1 MSVAHT
7 ALQEWTV
14 MGMAKRDLITKD
26 FALYVVHYFNAM
38 QTWNKEDILSE
49 IDRTIKEAKPEDAVP
64 VVHAKWRL
72 NNDGSGT
79 CGNCHRTTVAA
90 WDMDSA
96 LNYCPHCGSRMD
108 GE

>member
-7 ALQEWTV
+7 AVQEWMV

-64 VVHAKWRL
+64 VVRCKDCKHFMS
-72 NNDGSGT
+72 DI
-79 CGNCHRTTVAA
+79 CYF
-90 WDMDSA
+90 DMGLHFCRGDDFCS
-96 LNYCPHCGSRMD
+96 Y
-108 GE
+108 GEPKGERKE